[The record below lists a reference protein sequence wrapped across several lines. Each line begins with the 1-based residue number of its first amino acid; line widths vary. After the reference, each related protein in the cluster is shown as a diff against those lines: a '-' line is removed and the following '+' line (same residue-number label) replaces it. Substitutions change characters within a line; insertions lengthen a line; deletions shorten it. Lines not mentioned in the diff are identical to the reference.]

1 MGKVNENQS
10 IGIVGGGQLALM
22 MLPAA
27 RNLGY
32 RIVVL
37 DPDQHCA
44 SAGEADELIIGD
56 FSSSD
61 ALKELGA
68 RSDYVTFEIERVSV
82 ENLKMLEC
90 QGKIVRPSSSVLSK
104 IQDKLVQKEELEKL
118 GVPVG
123 EFRDLKSREDLAE
136 RIPCVWKART
146 SGYDGKGVIVLRSI
160 EDMDAVPSRPGYTE
174 TLVDLDYELAILV
187 ARGAGGAVVVY
198 PVSEIIMDST
208 RNILDTV
215 FAPASAPL
223 EMQKR
228 CQEIAVKIAESF
240 DYVGIMAIE
249 FFVCKS
255 GLLRVNEVS
264 PRPHNSGHYTIEAS
278 ATSQFEQH
286 MRAVTGQKLGSSD
299 LKSSA
304 ATLNL
309 LGSDCSSGEPVF
321 KGVEKYSINER
332 IYIHNY
338 RKPIVRPGRKMG
350 HVTILGDDR
359 EYILEKAKEIKSEI
373 KVEGTN
379 G

>member
-1 MGKVNENQS
+1 
-10 IGIVGGGQLALM
+10 
-22 MLPAA
+22 
-27 RNLGY
+27 
-32 RIVVL
+32 
-37 DPDQHCA
+37 
-44 SAGEADELIIGD
+44 
-56 FSSSD
+56 
-61 ALKELGA
+61 
-68 RSDYVTFEIERVSV
+68 
-82 ENLKMLEC
+82 
-90 QGKIVRPSSSVLSK
+90 
-104 IQDKLVQKEELEKL
+104 
-118 GVPVG
+118 
-123 EFRDLKSREDLAE
+123 
-136 RIPCVWKART
+136 
-146 SGYDGKGVIVLRSI
+146 
-160 EDMDAVPSRPGYTE
+160 
-174 TLVDLDYELAILV
+174 
-187 ARGAGGAVVVY
+187 
-198 PVSEIIMDST
+198 
-208 RNILDTV
+208 
-215 FAPASAPL
+215 
-223 EMQKR
+223 MQKR

-255 GLLRVNEVS
+255 GVLRVNEVS

-286 MRAVTGQKLGSSD
+286 VRAVTGQKLGPSD

-338 RKPIVRPGRKMG
+338 HKPIVRPGRKMG

-359 EYILEKAKEIKSEI
+359 EYILEKAKEIKREI